1 MEMGE
6 ERCIHASEGS
16 DHVCLAVCRYICVV
30 RACEC
35 AFEVVY
41 ACIWSSDP
49 VTIPSSSQHHSWSSI
64 KVQWRGEI
72 ATLTDKG
79 VGVGGC
85 VTWVG
90 GGGG

>member
-1 MEMGE
+1 MLCE
-6 ERCIHASEGS
+6 HA
-16 DHVCLAVCRYICVV
+16 
-30 RACEC
+30 EC

-90 GGGG
+90 GGRWVGEEVRTGQA